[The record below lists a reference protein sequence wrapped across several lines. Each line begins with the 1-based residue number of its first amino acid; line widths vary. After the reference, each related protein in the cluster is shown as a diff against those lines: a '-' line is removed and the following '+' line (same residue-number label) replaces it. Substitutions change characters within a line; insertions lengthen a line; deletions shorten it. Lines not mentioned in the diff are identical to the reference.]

1 MDNLEDLINEIKAQ
15 HTYSVYKR
23 SVPIAQPTTLNK
35 VIVQNLPSYEAG
47 IEFLKTMKLEAKVEN
62 LEDGSSRVIFYDV
75 LPDTPQYKNVFYN
88 DSKITKVGNDKKKVA
103 RNYMDLED

>member
-1 MDNLEDLINEIKAQ
+1 MDNLEDMIAEIKAQ
-15 HTYSVYKR
+15 NTYSVYKR

-35 VIVQNLPSYEAG
+35 VVVQNLPSYEAG
-47 IEFLKTMKLEAKVEN
+47 IQFCKTMKLEAKLEY
-62 LEDGSSRVIFYDV
+62 LEDGSTRVIFYDV

-88 DSKITKVGNDKKKVA
+88 EAKITTIGNDKKKAA